1 MSEPPFADFSDE
13 KLLALLRQDE
23 FRGPIWERYV
33 EVLADRGVNTL
44 APWIISKRI
53 FREMYR
59 RRFFCCGPVVIDW
72 QDAVD
77 LAVDVV
83 IKAIEPY
90 RKLLMDGWDPNGR
103 ASLESAFIDGCL
115 RQFPNQYRRWLRSTL
130 GLQGEKIV
138 DLPGDGEVAQRHEER
153 ARLDPPES
161 MIGDPEALLISRQQQ
176 EELLSLLPDTLRA
189 VVQLVMQGYTFSDAA
204 AAHGLD
210 DKKLRKQLHRLR
222 PHLWRLWA
230 EHNRQTDS

>member
-1 MSEPPFADFSDE
+1 MSEPPFADFSEE
-13 KLLALLRQDE
+13 KLLALLHQHE
-23 FRGPIWERYV
+23 FDGPIWERYV
-33 EVLADRGVNTL
+33 EALADHGVKTL
-44 APWIISKRI
+44 TPWIASKRI

-83 IKAIEPY
+83 AKAIEPY
-90 RKLLMDGWDPNGR
+90 RKLLMEGWDPHGR

-115 RQFPNQYRRWLRSTL
+115 RQFPNQYRRWLHNRL
-130 GLQGEKIV
+130 GLEGERIV
-138 DLPGDGEVAQRHEER
+138 DLPGDDKVAARYEER
-153 ARLDPPES
+153 AHTDPAQS
-161 MIGDPEALLISRQQQ
+161 LIGDPEALLISRQQQ
-176 EELLSLLPDTLRA
+176 EELLTLLPDNLRA
-189 VVQLVMQGYTFSDAA
+189 VVQLVMQGYTFRDAA

-222 PHLWRLWA
+222 PRLWRLWA
-230 EHNRQTDS
+230 DHNRETDS

>member
-1 MSEPPFADFSDE
+1 MSESPFADFSDE
-13 KLLALLRQDE
+13 KLLTLLRQHE

-33 EVLADRGVNTL
+33 EVLADHGVKTI
-44 APWIISKRI
+44 ASWIVSKRI

-72 QDAVD
+72 HDAVD

-90 RKLLMDGWDPNGR
+90 RKLLMDGWDPHGR

-115 RQFPNQYRRWLRSTL
+115 RQFPNQYRRWLHSTL

-138 DLPGDGEVAQRHEER
+138 DLPGDDEVAQWHEER
-153 ARLDPPES
+153 AHLGPS
-161 MIGDPEALLISRQQQ
+161 QFMVGDPEALLISRQRQ
-176 EELLSLLPDTLRA
+176 EELLSLLPDNLRA
-189 VVQLVMQGYTFSDAA
+189 VVQLVMQGFTFRDAA

-222 PHLWRLWA
+222 PRLWRLWA
-230 EHNRQTDS
+230 EHNRETDS